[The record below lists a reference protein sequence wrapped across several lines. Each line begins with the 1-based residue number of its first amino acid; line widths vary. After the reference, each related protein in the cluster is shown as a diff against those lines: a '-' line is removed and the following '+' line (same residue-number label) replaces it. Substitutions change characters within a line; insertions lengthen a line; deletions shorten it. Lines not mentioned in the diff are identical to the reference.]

1 VVLEELSSSGISIIA
16 SPNTVSPEISVFVGD
31 VGDCG
36 LGLGFSS
43 MKVSPVIVREGAII
57 TSSV

>member
-1 VVLEELSSSGISIIA
+1 MIA
-16 SPNTVSPEISVFVGD
+16 SPDKVSPEISVFVGD

-43 MKVSPVIVREGAII
+43 TKVSPVIVREGAII
-57 TSSV
+57 TFSA

>member
-1 VVLEELSSSGISIIA
+1 MIA
-16 SPNTVSPEISVFVGD
+16 SPDMVSPEISVLVGD

-43 MKVSPVIVREGAII
+43 MKVSPVIVREGAMI
-57 TSSV
+57 TSSA